1 MNIDK
6 ELISGLVYPDYD
18 KDMSQYDKMRLLES
32 IRHQF
37 GIQSKPTIEFI
48 KTHFDKFNKVP
59 SPETINEK
67 FPALRLKE
75 PSEPYRFY
83 LNEAVQMRVLKDV
96 QNAIQEVERKMS
108 TGSTKEAVETFI
120 SAARKFEIVDVTSK
134 DVNMKE
140 YMPAFIQEYLEKQ
153 SEVEEGEEVIGLS
166 VGLPTIDKM
175 TGGMLPGDYWT
186 LVGRPGSMKSYTLC
200 KFAVEFADQM
210 DGKILFVS
218 KEMTSEHIFKR
229 MVSVAG
235 EESFSKLKRYQID
248 KDTLERMDK
257 KIQKIKGNII
267 ITDEVHDFNGIRP
280 KVMEH
285 DAKLVIVDGLYL
297 FAKNDDWREVAMA
310 SRALRSV
317 ALNLNIPAISSV
329 QFNRKGGKSM
339 HGDNI
344 AFTDAIQQDASVIL
358 GQERIYDEVAEKY
371 LNMIRMKIL
380 KSRDDVSGGEITV
393 SLDFNKSLFI
403 EGENFE
409 SEPWSMD
416 KVGSMEGLN
425 PNEMSS
431 V

>member
-1 MNIDK
+1 
-6 ELISGLVYPDYD
+6 
-18 KDMSQYDKMRLLES
+18 
-32 IRHQF
+32 
-37 GIQSKPTIEFI
+37 
-48 KTHFDKFNKVP
+48 
-59 SPETINEK
+59 
-67 FPALRLKE
+67 
-75 PSEPYRFY
+75 
-83 LNEAVQMRVLKDV
+83 MRVLKDV

-257 KIQKIKGNII
+257 KIQRIKGNII

-329 QFNRKGGKSM
+329 QFNRKGSKSM

-393 SLDFNKSLFI
+393 SLDFNRSLFI

-416 KVGSMEGLN
+416 KVGNMEGLN

>member
-1 MNIDK
+1 MNLDK
-6 ELISGLVYPDYD
+6 ELISGLIHPDYD

-32 IRHQF
+32 IRHKFSAQN
-37 GIQSKPTIEFI
+37 QPVVDFI
-48 KTHFDKFNKVP
+48 RNHHAKFNKIP
-59 SPETINEK
+59 LPDTITSK
-67 FPALRLKE
+67 FPAFTPRP
-75 PSEPYRFY
+75 PSEPYKYY
-83 LNEAVQMRVLKDV
+83 LNEAVELRTALD
-96 QNAIQEVERKMS
+96 IQQSMMEVEKKLASKDIKSAIS
-108 TGSTKEAVETFI
+108 TFVG
-120 SAARKFEIVDVTSK
+120 AAKKLDILDVTSK
-134 DVNMKE
+134 DIDMKG
-140 YMPAFIQEYLEKQ
+140 YMEIFIKEYLEKQ
-153 SEVEEGEEVIGLS
+153 DGVDQGDDTIGLS

-175 TGGMLPGDYWT
+175 TGGLLNGDYWT
-186 LVGRPGSMKSYTLC
+186 VVGRPGSMKSYTLC

-210 DGKILFVS
+210 EGKILFIS

-229 MVSVAG
+229 MISVAG
-235 EESFSKLKRYQID
+235 EESFSKLKRYQVD
-248 KDTLERMDK
+248 EDTLERMNK

-267 ITDEVHDFNGIRP
+267 ITDEVNDFNGIRP

-310 SRALRSV
+310 SRAMRSV

-329 QFNRKGGKSM
+329 QFNRKGSKSM

-358 GQERIYDEVAEKY
+358 GQERVYDEVAEKY
-371 LNMIRMKIL
+371 LNMIKMKIL
-380 KSRDDVSGGEITV
+380 KSRDDEAGGEITV

-409 SEPWSMD
+409 SEVWNLGDTLKTEELGASE
-416 KVGSMEGLN
+416 V
-425 PNEMSS
+425 SS

>member
-1 MNIDK
+1 MNLDR

-18 KDMSQYDKMRLLES
+18 KDMSQYDKMRLLEA
-32 IRHQF
+32 IRHKFATMNQPV
-37 GIQSKPTIEFI
+37 IDFI
-48 KTHFDKFNKVP
+48 KTHYDKFNKIP
-59 SPETINEK
+59 LPDTLQSK
-67 FPALRLKE
+67 FPAFTIKT
-75 PSEPYRFY
+75 PSEPYRYY
-83 LNEAVQMRVLKDV
+83 LNEAVELRT
-96 QNAIQEVERKMS
+96 AFEIQQSMLEVEKRLASKDIKS
-108 TGSTKEAVETFI
+108 AITTFI
-120 SAARKFEIVDVTSK
+120 GAAKKLDILDVTSK
-134 DVNMKE
+134 DIDMKG
-140 YMPAFIQEYLEKQ
+140 YMEIFIKEYLEKQ
-153 SEVEEGEEVIGLS
+153 NEVDKGDDTIGLS

-175 TGGMLPGDYWT
+175 TGGLLNGDYWT
-186 LVGRPGSMKSYTLC
+186 VVGRPGSMKSYTLC

-210 DGKILFVS
+210 DGKILFIS
-218 KEMTSEHIFKR
+218 KEMTAEHIFKR
-229 MVSVAG
+229 MISVAG
-235 EESFSKLKRYQID
+235 EESFSKLKRYQVNESE
-248 KDTLERMDK
+248 LERINK

-267 ITDEVHDFNGIRP
+267 ITDEVNDFNGIRP

-310 SRALRSV
+310 SRAMRSV

-358 GQERIYDEVAEKY
+358 GQERVYDEVAEKY
-371 LNMIRMKIL
+371 LNMIKMKIL
-380 KSRDDVSGGEITV
+380 KSRDDEAGGEITV

-409 SEPWSMD
+409 SEVWNLGDVLKTEELSSTE
-416 KVGSMEGLN
+416 V
-425 PNEMSS
+425 SS

>member
-1 MNIDK
+1 MNLDK
-6 ELISGLVYPDYD
+6 ELISGLIHPDYD

-32 IRHQF
+32 IRHKFSTQN
-37 GIQSKPTIEFI
+37 QPVVDFI
-48 KTHFDKFNKVP
+48 RNHHAKFNKIP
-59 SPETINEK
+59 LPDTITSK
-67 FPALRLKE
+67 FPAFTTRP
-75 PSEPYRFY
+75 PSEPYKYY
-83 LNEAVQMRVLKDV
+83 LNEAVELRT
-96 QNAIQEVERKMS
+96 AFEIQQSMMEVEKRLA
-108 TGSTKEAVETFI
+108 TKDIKSAI
-120 SAARKFEIVDVTSK
+120 SAFVGAAKKLDILDVTSK
-134 DVNMKE
+134 DIDMKG
-140 YMPAFIQEYLEKQ
+140 YMEIFIKEYLEKQ
-153 SEVEEGEEVIGLS
+153 GGVDQGDDTIGLS

-175 TGGMLPGDYWT
+175 TGGLLNGDYWT
-186 LVGRPGSMKSYTLC
+186 VVGRPGSMKSYTLC

-210 DGKILFVS
+210 DGKILFIS

-229 MVSVAG
+229 MISVAG
-235 EESFSKLKRYQID
+235 EESFSKLKRYQIQEEE
-248 KDTLERMDK
+248 LERINK

-267 ITDEVHDFNGIRP
+267 ITDEVSDFNGIRP

-310 SRALRSV
+310 SRAMRSV

-329 QFNRKGGKSM
+329 QFNRKGSKSM

-358 GQERIYDEVAEKY
+358 GQERVYDEVAEKY
-371 LNMIRMKIL
+371 LNMIKMKIL
-380 KSRDDVSGGEITV
+380 KSRDDEAGGEITV

-409 SEPWSMD
+409 SEVWNLGDTLKTEELSPSE
-416 KVGSMEGLN
+416 V
-425 PNEMSS
+425 SS